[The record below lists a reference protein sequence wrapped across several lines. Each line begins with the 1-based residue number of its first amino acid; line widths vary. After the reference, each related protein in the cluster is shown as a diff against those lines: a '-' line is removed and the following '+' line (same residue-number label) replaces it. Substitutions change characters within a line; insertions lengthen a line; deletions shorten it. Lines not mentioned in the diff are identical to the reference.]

1 MEQKELNV
9 LVMAKGPSFVYAYEN
24 LEKKLKEKYP
34 NIHLYRIEPNEN
46 YLEDLNKL
54 KDIKFDILTGL
65 PLFVPLTRDII
76 STFPTIK
83 WFHSLAAGIEKL
95 FKIDNLINNDNIII
109 SNSRG
114 AYSDSLGEIGITSM
128 MYFSYNIYSY
138 VESQKNK
145 KWAPLV
151 NTTLS
156 QKNLLILGYGNN
168 GICLAKKAKLG
179 FDMNINAVKKRITEN
194 FEGKEYLDNIYTFEN
209 LPDKI
214 IKEADYIYATLPETK
229 ETINIFNKSFF
240 EKMNKNGVFINVGRG
255 NAVVEEDIIYALE
268 NDLIKGAV
276 LDVTPEEPLKSD
288 SKLYNVSQKKLL
300 LTNHSLCFNTETVN
314 MGFDFFYN
322 NLENYLK
329 TGKPSSI
336 IDKKMQY

>member
-1 MEQKELNV
+1 MEPKEINI
-9 LVMAKGPSFVYAYEN
+9 LVIAKGPSFELAYEN
-24 LEKKLKEKYP
+24 LCQKLAKKYP
-34 NIHLYRIEPNEN
+34 NIHLYRIEPNTD
-46 YLEDLNKL
+46 YTKDLEKL

-76 STFPTIK
+76 NMFPTIK

-95 FKIDNLINNDNIII
+95 FTIDNLINNDNIII

-138 VESQKNK
+138 VESQHNR
-145 KWAPLV
+145 KWTPNV

-168 GICLAKKAKLG
+168 GISLAKKAKLG
-179 FDMNINAVKKRITEN
+179 FDMKINAVKRKISEN
-194 FEGKEYLDNIYTFEN
+194 FEGKEYLENIYTFEN
-209 LPDKI
+209 LPDKV

-229 ETINIFNKSFF
+229 ETINIFNKHFF
-240 EKMNKNGVFINVGRG
+240 KKMNKNGVFINVGRG

-300 LTNHSLCFNTETVN
+300 ITNHSLCFNTETVN
-314 MGFDFFYN
+314 MGFDFFYD

-329 TGKPSSI
+329 TGKPKTI